1 MDKKTIR
8 SWGGVHLSKSWQFNP
23 GNEEEVVSLFDLND
37 EYGVIPRGSGNSY
50 GDQALNSKGG
60 IVSIEDFPEHIELPI
75 TTEGHVSV
83 HGGTSYATLLTASVK
98 QGWGMPVVPG
108 LKSITI
114 GGAIAADA
122 HGKNHFHKSSIASYI
137 IEIDLLTAK
146 GSVVRCNRSHEPELF
161 WATIG
166 GLGLTGLILKATIQ
180 LEKIGSTQLV
190 VKSEK
195 FSDFDGLIDRFN
207 TAALNHS
214 YCVAW
219 LDLLSKTK
227 PGRGI
232 IQSADPAGVSSK
244 ALSYESRQRVSIPK
258 LIPFNLVNKASCGAF
273 NAVKFHGC
281 PSGMQQNLMPI
292 QKFLHPLDRVGN
304 WNHLYGRK
312 GFFQWQIVV
321 PETEESFLEEI
332 ISKLGDLPLLPSL
345 AVLKRLGAESGSY
358 LSFCKPGWTLAVD
371 FPFESE
377 SSRSLLNN
385 FDKRLAE
392 IGGRIY
398 LAKDGG
404 MNPELLNVM
413 YPRLGDWK
421 RVRKEYDP
429 ENIWQSNFSRR
440 LKLHDPQS

>member
-1 MDKKTIR
+1 MDKKITR
-8 SWGGVHLSKSWQFNP
+8 SWGGVHISKSWQFNP
-23 GNEEEVVSLFDLND
+23 VNEEEAVSLFDMND

-50 GDQALNSKGG
+50 GDQALNSEGG
-60 IVSIEDFPEHIELPI
+60 IVSIEDFSEHAELPI
-75 TTEGHVSV
+75 TTEGYVSV
-83 HGGTSYATLLTASVK
+83 HGGTSYGTLLTASVR
-98 QGWGMPVVPG
+98 QGWVMPVVPG
-108 LKSITI
+108 SKSITI

-122 HGKNHFHKSSIASYI
+122 HGKNHFHKSSISSYI

-180 LEKIGSTQLV
+180 LEKIRSNQLI

-195 FSDFDGLIDRFN
+195 FSDFAGLIDRFN

-219 LDLLSKTK
+219 LDLLSRTK

-232 IQSADPAGVSSK
+232 IQSADPAGASSK
-244 ALSYESRQRVSIPK
+244 ALSYESPQSVSIPK
-258 LIPFNLVNKASCGAF
+258 LLGFNLVNKASCGAF
-273 NAVKFHGC
+273 NAVKFYGH
-281 PSGMQQNLMPI
+281 PSGMQQNSMLI
-292 QKFLHPLDRVGN
+292 EKFLCPLDRVRN
-304 WNHLYGRK
+304 WNNLYGRK

-321 PETEESFLEEI
+321 PETEEYFLEEV

-345 AVLKRLGAESGSY
+345 AVLKRLGVESGSY

-385 FDKRLAE
+385 FDKRLTE

-404 MNPELLNVM
+404 MNPELLNAM

-421 RVRKEYDP
+421 QVRKEYDP
-429 ENIWQSNFSRR
+429 DNIWQSNFSRR

>member
-1 MDKKTIR
+1 MDRKTIR
-8 SWGGVHLSKSWQFNP
+8 SWGGVHISKSWQFNP
-23 GNEEEVVSLFDLND
+23 ANEEEVASLFDMND

-60 IVSIEDFPEHIELPI
+60 IISIEDFPELTELPI
-75 TTEGHVSV
+75 TSEGHVSV
-83 HGGTSYATLLTASVK
+83 HGGTSYGTLLTASVK
-98 QGWGMPVVPG
+98 QGWIMPVVPG
-108 LKSITI
+108 SKSITI

-122 HGKNHFHKSSIASYI
+122 HGKNHFHKSSISSYI
-137 IEIDLLTAK
+137 IDIDLLTAK
-146 GSVVRCNRSHEPELF
+146 GSIVRCNRSHEPELF

-166 GLGLTGLILKATIQ
+166 GLGLTGLILKATVQ
-180 LEKIGSTQLV
+180 LERIGSTQLV
-190 VKSEK
+190 VKSER

-232 IQSADPAGVSSK
+232 IQSADLANVSSK
-244 ALSYESRQRVSIPK
+244 ASSYESRQRVSIPK
-258 LIPFNLVNKASCGAF
+258 LVPFNLANKASCRVF
-273 NAVKFHGC
+273 NAVKFHGH
-281 PSGMQQNLMPI
+281 PLGMQQKLMPI

-345 AVLKRLGAESGSY
+345 AVLKRLGVESGSY

-371 FPFESE
+371 FPFQSE
-377 SSRSLLNN
+377 LSRGFLNN
-385 FDKRLAE
+385 LDKKLAD

-421 RVRKEYDP
+421 QVRKEYDP
-429 ENIWQSNFSRR
+429 DNIWQSNFSRR
-440 LKLHDPQS
+440 LKLHDP